1 MFTSTSLQIGDLT
14 TKQMS
19 TVASNLLTL
28 NISYT
33 MDMAS
38 QLSFTV
44 IDPGFE
50 MASNNYFIIGRDVV
64 YESTA
69 ISKIKIADSPET
81 TGTPIINR
89 LRHIYEIASVSVQQQ
104 GSSSPQFSVEA
115 MPKAIQQ
122 MKRDKK
128 PGLVLKKINK

>member
-38 QLSFTV
+38 QLSFTI

-89 LRHIYEIASVSVQQQ
+89 LRHIYEIASRKISINHR
-104 GSSSPQFSVEA
+104 SL
-115 MPKAIQQ
+115 
-122 MKRDKK
+122 KRYWQRHCFKVCRARCQC
-128 PGLVLKKINK
+128 GFYLSFIR